1 KYQWKNK
8 NRILSQQNQTAVE
21 ASMAAFRQ
29 PQSSPVIRDIQVRHL
44 ASLTSGSGQLSPD
57 EGLQRLRQMEL
68 SSGTQCRI
76 RLLGNGG
83 GLRVIDPA
91 SGQVME
97 DFPVRNLR
105 QPLAYEG
112 GRDNLLMFSVESD
125 GGTWEMHIFQLPSA
139 LQASQIAQEMHQL
152 IQQFFGSGLGGGG
165 RGGGTNG
172 EAADSSQL
180 VQVLNRCL
188 EEVEAFSLRI
198 QQQQPQPQH
207 PATPR
212 SHRSERHSPP
222 HQALPS
228 TEDFVDILKKLKLAL
243 NLLGRL
249 EGRIHQPNAPELVH
263 CLFVPL
269 VLIVQSIGPDLPS
282 RVLSPLLTP
291 AAVAL
296 LKHCLTSKE
305 CELWYSLGNAWTC
318 HRQRWIDEHQQQA
331 GDVPPYRPRFKRDG
345 WQPELEP
352 ELLGQGLSKSQAA
365 APMVNGGAAPRQQP
379 VIKINPVTMAQPHS
393 PYSRGGNNGPKVQPS
408 QPQRPVAQVAPR
420 GPQLAQPSIYAQP
433 RQSSFGVG
441 HRQAARR
448 SFNGAGF
455 GAASSWDERQE
466 RLRSEAESRGR
477 RVVQVLHDKAGR
489 NAKELTVQR
498 GELLEVLDDS
508 RNWWQLRNYIG
519 EVGHVPYTILRL
531 L

>member
-1 KYQWKNK
+1 MP
-8 NRILSQQNQTAVE
+8 R
-21 ASMAAFRQ
+21 
-29 PQSSPVIRDIQVRHL
+29 
-44 ASLTSGSGQLSPD
+44 
-57 EGLQRLRQMEL
+57 
-68 SSGTQCRI
+68 
-76 RLLGNGG
+76 
-83 GLRVIDPA
+83 
-91 SGQVME
+91 
-97 DFPVRNLR
+97 
-105 QPLAYEG
+105 
-112 GRDNLLMFSVESD
+112 
-125 GGTWEMHIFQLPSA
+125 
-139 LQASQIAQEMHQL
+139 
-152 IQQFFGSGLGGGG
+152 
-165 RGGGTNG
+165 RGGGILLAHS
-172 EAADSSQL
+172 AAAAATAASRHPEVAPLRAALAAPSGAAQHRGFCGHFEKIETGSESARPAGGPDSSAQ
-180 VQVLNRCL
+180 C
-188 EEVEAFSLRI
+188 
-198 QQQQPQPQH
+198 
-207 PATPR
+207 
-212 SHRSERHSPP
+212 
-222 HQALPS
+222 
-228 TEDFVDILKKLKLAL
+228 
-243 NLLGRL
+243 
-249 EGRIHQPNAPELVH
+249 PELVH